1 VPSNVTLISLPKY
14 SHVLINKTLERA
26 STNAYVKSFD
36 IKAASLKAQLQFLSG
51 GNQQKVYLAKWMDTE
66 PEILMLDEPTRGIDV
81 NAKWEIYHFIH
92 ALSQQ
97 GISCIL
103 ISSEIE
109 EIMGMCTRVVVMRE
123 GRITGILTG
132 DQINEEEIMFHATG
146 LKERK
151 EL

>member
-1 VPSNVTLISLPKY
+1 
-14 SHVLINKTLERA
+14 
-26 STNAYVKSFD
+26 
-36 IKAASLKAQLQFLSG
+36 
-51 GNQQKVYLAKWMDTE
+51 
-66 PEILMLDEPTRGIDV
+66 MLDEPTRGIDV
-81 NAKWEIYHFIH
+81 NAKREIYHFIH

-97 GISCIL
+97 GIACIL